1 MAAVVKGG
9 GEGGMELCS
18 DRATPYL
25 WRVFTRVPMDSLYV
39 EHRGGDWRVE
49 GGRAERGVG
58 REKRLGGGGWGGGRR
73 GRGRG

>member
-1 MAAVVKGG
+1 
-9 GEGGMELCS
+9 MELCS

-49 GGRAERGVG
+49 GEGLRGEWRGR
-58 REKRLGGGGWGGGRR
+58 KGWGGG
-73 GRGRG
+73 GGG